1 MNVLKCQFKKYA
13 FYIHMIA
20 CLLIFFYILIFNLI
34 FLIYSIT
41 FKISLIFSGLKVNRI
56 RVLEKEEKLWILKT
70 NTKIQ
75 VFPEKTNYSVS
86 NDHWLDFFQT
96 TQ

>member
-1 MNVLKCQFKKYA
+1 MFLNVNLKKICVLYSHDCMFA
-13 FYIHMIA
+13 D
-20 CLLIFFYILIFNLI
+20 FFYILIFNLI

-41 FKISLIFSGLKVNRI
+41 FKISLIFNGLKVNRI

-75 VFPEKTNYSVS
+75 ALPEKANYSVS
-86 NDHWLDFFQT
+86 NDHWLDFLQT